1 MRAPEAWVV
10 LPLLAAWAMI
20 VDIPLFMLDG
30 SDDGFYTEVANLWTK
45 GSPPYVGAFDVKAP
59 GFFALLALAQLML
72 GPALATLKIV
82 ATAFS
87 ALAMTSLY
95 TLCRRYDRMAAFACA
110 LLYPVLTELCGDPWF
125 HLICEFPGAGFEK
138 LQDVMASRP
147 RYVVVSETA
156 KPLRCEQASHWSL
169 VHNALSQSYL
179 AIGTATGP
187 RDSFTIYQRR

>member
-1 MRAPEAWVV
+1 MDRCFATCWRLAEARPLAEANGIDGRNARPMRPPEAWVV

-20 VDIPLFMLDG
+20 VSIPFFTLEG

-87 ALAMTSLY
+87 ALATTSLY
-95 TLCRRYDRMAAFACA
+95 ALCRRYDSPGGVRLRIALPCA
-110 LLYPVLTELCGDPWF
+110 D
-125 HLICEFPGAGFEK
+125 GA
-138 LQDVMASRP
+138 VR
-147 RYVVVSETA
+147 R
-156 KPLRCEQASHWSL
+156 
-169 VHNALSQSYL
+169 
-179 AIGTATGP
+179 
-187 RDSFTIYQRR
+187 RDL